1 MLREADSRKA
11 IIACARILSIKGG
24 LIMNVFI
31 SYSSESLKQ
40 AEKLR
45 EALQAHG
52 ISVWVDTEGSNSG
65 SRWQQRIEQ
74 AIHDADAIVALID
87 SPTARDEFQRRTWQ
101 AALEAVWSDSG
112 KRLIP
117 FLLRDVEPPA
127 FVRSMATD
135 PEEKVVAIRARDLR
149 RDWNGAV
156 EDLVAVLRNEPAPGA
171 HVEIVTVTERDRA
184 EQKARL
190 DYIVEVARMRAER
203 SLPAEPGG

>member
-1 MLREADSRKA
+1 
-11 IIACARILSIKGG
+11 
-24 LIMNVFI
+24 MNVFI
-31 SYSSESLKQ
+31 SYSSESLRQ

-45 EALQAHG
+45 EVLQARG
-52 ISVWVDTEGSNSG
+52 ISVWSDTEAQTSG
-65 SRWQQRIEQ
+65 RRWQQRIEQ
-74 AIHDADAIVALID
+74 AIREADAIVALID
-87 SPTARDEFQRRTWQ
+87 SPHARDEFQRRTWQ
-101 AALEAVWSDSG
+101 MALEEVWSDSG
-112 KRLIP
+112 KRLVP

-156 EDLVAVLRNEPAPGA
+156 ENLIAVLRNEPAPGN

-190 DYIVEVARMRAER
+190 DYIVEVARMRAAER

>member
-1 MLREADSRKA
+1 
-11 IIACARILSIKGG
+11 
-24 LIMNVFI
+24 MNVFI

-45 EALQAHG
+45 EALQKRG
-52 ISVWVDTEGSNSG
+52 ISVWANSEETASG
-65 SRWQQRIEQ
+65 ERWQQRIER
-74 AIHDADAIVALID
+74 AIREADAIVALID
-87 SPTARDEFQRRTWQ
+87 SPHAVDEMQRRTWQ
-101 AALEAVWSDSG
+101 AALEEVWSDSG

-117 FLLRDVEPPA
+117 FLLRDVEPPV

-156 EDLVAVLRNEPAPGA
+156 EDMIAVLRNKPAPGN

-190 DYIVEVARMRAER
+190 DYIVEVARMRAAER

>member
-1 MLREADSRKA
+1 
-11 IIACARILSIKGG
+11 
-24 LIMNVFI
+24 MNVFI

-45 EALQAHG
+45 EALQARG
-52 ISVWVDTEGSNSG
+52 ISVWADTEGSNSG

-74 AIHDADAIVALID
+74 AIRDADAIVALIEA
-87 SPTARDEFQRRTWQ
+87 PHAQDEFQRRTWQ

-135 PEEKVVAIRARDLR
+135 PEVVVVAIRARGLR

-156 EDLVAVLRNEPAPGA
+156 EDLIAVLRNEPAPGA

-190 DYIVEVARMRAER
+190 DYIVEVARMRAAEHA
-203 SLPAEPGG
+203 LPVEPGG